1 MLDADILTNNTQWLP
16 PMGILFLESSVHGS
30 DYHHGTDD
38 GLVRWC
44 YILYPCTHLIFCPL
58 LSLRNSFAAQ
68 SCLFILLLF
77 IHLLSVWYLNVSD
90 WYLHLTQN
98 RIFVCQCDFV
108 WFYKWSVFVWCQTH
122 SFICCFYCFYCIV
135 GLVFCVLLLYRARDV
150 EWNEKVRKVR
160 YMVVDFIF

>member
-90 WYLHLTQN
+90 WYLHWRKIAFLFAN
-98 RIFVCQCDFV
+98 AILCDFRHIHLFAVFIVFIVLWV
-108 WFYKWSVFVWCQTH
+108 WYFVFYYYTGRETWSGMKRLEKCGIWLW
-122 SFICCFYCFYCIV
+122 I
-135 GLVFCVLLLYRARDV
+135 LYFKCER
-150 EWNEKVRKVR
+150 W
-160 YMVVDFIF
+160 